1 MSDSLSKDC
10 NKLEDELKIY
20 LQDSTK
26 VPDAEFEIESL
37 SHITKVNDP
46 IKTYFNY
53 RDEPSCYEG
62 YYYNCNTVIV
72 SCVKCENIL
81 NDIYFGHG
89 YIKLFTWS

>member
-46 IKTYFNY
+46 SKLILIIAMNHHVM
-53 RDEPSCYEG
+53 R
-62 YYYNCNTVIV
+62 VIIIIV
-72 SCVKCENIL
+72 IQ
-81 NDIYFGHG
+81 
-89 YIKLFTWS
+89 